1 VDHLHA
7 QRGEGLNHLDSNS
20 NPEDQSCDPSHLPA
34 FLLTNNSNEQALSE
48 QVLSAEAEFR
58 GGGFGHAHGHA
69 RAYDFIWLI
78 YSVFFLFDPMQRHS
92 AWAWVRFA
100 VFYAVF
106 LAIYTGLVFAKAR
119 RSQALCLVA
128 MAVLGVVYVP
138 FNGGAI
144 GIFIYVTA
152 FVPFVTDSILFCVC
166 TFVGAAAIMVGEGYY
181 LQISPWTWGVCAFFA
196 VAVGLGNLVAAQR
209 MRANKKLGLAHE
221 QIAHLAKLAE
231 RERIARD
238 LHDVL
243 GHTLSVVVL
252 KSELAGKLMQRDPE
266 RARTEIGEVEH
277 IARKA
282 LSEVRE
288 AIRGYRSEGLAA
300 EIARAKKT
308 LDAAG
313 VTLECGE
320 KPPQLAP
327 AEETVLSLIV
337 REAVTNIVRHAQAS
351 QCRLEFASNGFGT
364 ALTVE
369 DNGRGGIREE
379 GNGLRGMRERVESLG
394 GKLHIDSGQG
404 TRLLIEIPPQTA
416 EPTQSVDQSPSVE
429 PQKSVESS

>member
-1 VDHLHA
+1 MTSSDPK
-7 QRGEGLNHLDSNS
+7 
-20 NPEDQSCDPSHLPA
+20 PEIEAPLCRAAALPD
-34 FLLTNNSNEQALSE
+34 FLGSPVAEIPETVTGKVQ
-48 QVLSAEAEFR
+48 SAEADFR
-58 GGGFGHAHGHA
+58 GSVFMKEHGHG
-69 RAYDFIWLI
+69 RFYDFIWLV
-78 YSVFFLFDPMQRHS
+78 YSVFFIFDPIQQHS
-92 AWAWVRFA
+92 TKVWVEFA
-100 VFYAVF
+100 IAYGIF
-106 LAIYTGLVFAKAR
+106 LAIYCGLVFS
-119 RSQALCLVA
+119 RSHRTQYWLLVGMGLLA
-128 MAVLGVVYVP
+128 MAYYP
-138 FNGGAI
+138 FNGGSC
-144 GIFIYVTA
+144 GMFIYVAA
-152 FVPFVTDSILFCVC
+152 FVPFIAESILVS
-166 TFVGAAAIMVGEGYY
+166 VGTLIAATLTMAGEGYY
-181 LQISPWTWGVCAFFA
+181 LHISPWSWGICSFFA
-196 VAVGLGNLVAAQR
+196 VAVGAGNLLAAQR

-266 RARTEIGEVEH
+266 RARHEIGEVEQ

-313 VTLECGE
+313 VTLECGV

-351 QCRLEFASNGFGT
+351 HCRLEFASNGFGT

-369 DNGRGGIREE
+369 DDGRGGVREE

-394 GKLHIDSGQG
+394 GKLRIDSGQG
-404 TRLLIEIPPQTA
+404 TRLLVEIPPQT
-416 EPTQSVDQSPSVE
+416 VE
-429 PQKSVESS
+429 PS